1 MGRKIL
7 FVTSDQQRYDA
18 LGCTAGANAVA
29 RTPTLDA
36 LARDGILYHRAHPQN
51 VVCMPSRATMI
62 TGQHVRNHG
71 VWMNGVP
78 LPVDAPSVARVL
90 HDAGY
95 ATALVGKAHFEPF
108 LDPFLRFEENRMGRD
123 GRHHNGGPH
132 RGFDHM
138 DLATHGGQGMT
149 HYARWL
155 AANHPD
161 HVRDYYAVLDAPT
174 LEVNDAPGG
183 ETGAPQTKVN
193 PIPRGLYHTDW
204 VADRTIEWLDSLDA
218 DADWFCWVSFPDP
231 HHPWDPPQEEMHRVD
246 WRDLDLP
253 ANFPTGGADEIERLL
268 ADKPVHWRKWWDGE
282 LVSNY
287 EAPAKWIP
295 ATLTADQ
302 VREVNARI
310 HVENE
315 LIDEALGRIL
325 RAVDAR
331 GWGDETDVVY
341 TTDHGELQGDFGFLF
356 KGPLHVDSLMRLPL
370 IWRPAPS
377 ARATTASG
385 TVDVHAPVG
394 LVDLAPTFCTIAGV
408 PAPGWMDGETLPASD
423 ADAARRAGRGVLTE
437 WDSFHPTGVEVHL
450 QTIFRDG
457 YTCTAYEKG
466 TVHDGTEGELYD
478 TTDDPL
484 QRVNR
489 WDDPAYRS
497 LRDDL
502 VDDLRASLP
511 ARPEARS
518 LRRPQAPV

>member
-1 MGRKIL
+1 L
-7 FVTSDQQRYDA
+7 
-18 LGCTAGANAVA
+18 
-29 RTPTLDA
+29 
-36 LARDGILYHRAHPQN
+36 
-51 VVCMPSRATMI
+51 
-62 TGQHVRNHG
+62 
-71 VWMNGVP
+71 
-78 LPVDAPSVARVL
+78 
-90 HDAGY
+90 
-95 ATALVGKAHFEPF
+95 
-108 LDPFLRFEENRMGRD
+108 
-123 GRHHNGGPH
+123 
-132 RGFDHM
+132 
-138 DLATHGGQGMT
+138 
-149 HYARWL
+149 
-155 AANHPD
+155 
-161 HVRDYYAVLDAPT
+161 
-174 LEVNDAPGG
+174 
-183 ETGAPQTKVN
+183 
-193 PIPRGLYHTDW
+193 
-204 VADRTIEWLDSLDA
+204 
-218 DADWFCWVSFPDP
+218 
-231 HHPWDPPQEEMHRVD
+231 HRVD

-287 EAPAKWIP
+287 EAPAKCIP